1 MGNNSDVVKGIFLH
15 FKKKCKE
22 QKKRVEIAEKELERT
37 RRGCHF
43 EDEMCLVEWAEKDLI
58 REQAKLDQLVKDK
71 ISIEKYWRKLKHEE
85 EEAAKQ

>member
-1 MGNNSDVVKGIFLH
+1 MGNSSEVVRGIFLH

-43 EDEMCLVEWAEKDLI
+43 DDEMSLVESAERDLLV
-58 REQAKLDQLVKDK
+58 EQAKLRQLVKDK

-85 EEAAKQ
+85 EEAAK